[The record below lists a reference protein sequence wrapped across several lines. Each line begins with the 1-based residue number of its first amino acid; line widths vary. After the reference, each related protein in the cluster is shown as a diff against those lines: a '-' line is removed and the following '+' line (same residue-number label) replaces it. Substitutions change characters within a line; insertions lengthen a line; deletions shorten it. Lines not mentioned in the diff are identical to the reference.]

1 MVRPERVHD
10 GIAAVSSSRGGTVGV
25 AARDLASQAS
35 VCVYAAELYEHLE
48 EPA

>member
-10 GIAAVSSSRGGTVGV
+10 RIAAVSSEPGGTVGV

-35 VCVYAAELYEHLE
+35 VCVNADELYKHLG
-48 EPA
+48 EPG

>member
-1 MVRPERVHD
+1 MARPERVHD
-10 GIAAVSSSRGGTVGV
+10 RIAAVSSALGGTVSV

-35 VCVYAAELYEHLE
+35 VCVNADEPYAHLG

>member
-10 GIAAVSSSRGGTVGV
+10 RIAAVSSEPGGTVGV
-25 AARDLASQAS
+25 AARNPGSQAR
-35 VCVYAAELYEHLE
+35 VCVNAAELYEHLG

>member
-1 MVRPERVHD
+1 MVRPEHVRD
-10 GIAAVSSSRGGTVGV
+10 RIAAVFSERGGTVGV

-35 VCVYAAELYEHLE
+35 VCVNADEPYAHLG